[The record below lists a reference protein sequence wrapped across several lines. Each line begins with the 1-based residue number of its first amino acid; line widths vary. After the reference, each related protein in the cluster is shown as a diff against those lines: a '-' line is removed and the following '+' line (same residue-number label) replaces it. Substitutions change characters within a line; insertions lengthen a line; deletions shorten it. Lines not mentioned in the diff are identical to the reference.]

1 MVNLVIVPP
10 HLIWLVVA
18 CHAAAITCTA
28 TRLVYRWH
36 TKRFWWE
43 DVWAVIAVMWT
54 VVCLTGF
61 LLHNTSMSPM
71 SARNQVSDWLGT
83 LSNTM
88 VVWAVR
94 CSIFLSLVRVSNPT
108 GSSRYIALACIASFL
123 IMCVATT
130 AQKIYYCGAYHCD
143 VSSPV
148 AILQLTTDV
157 SADAVLVLAPIP
169 FLRDVHLSQ
178 NRRILIL
185 TTFSSSL
192 FVSAISITQSAF
204 LFRAYGLITVVLAEF
219 KVNPSRLS
227 PLHVTHMMD
236 ACACVRSPRRSLS
249 ATSSSS

>member
-1 MVNLVIVPP
+1 MSRIQRVHHDTSHWPVSHPFSSCASPRQHKRFTI
-10 HLIWLVVA
+10 
-18 CHAAAITCTA
+18 AAHTTA
-28 TRLVYRWH
+28 TYPPP
-36 TKRFWWE
+36 
-43 DVWAVIAVMWT
+43 
-54 VVCLTGF
+54 
-61 LLHNTSMSPM
+61 SP
-71 SARNQVSDWLGT
+71 S
-83 LSNTM
+83 
-88 VVWAVR
+88 
-94 CSIFLSLVRVSNPT
+94 C
-108 GSSRYIALACIASFL
+108 
-123 IMCVATT
+123 
-130 AQKIYYCGAYHCD
+130 
-143 VSSPV
+143 SSPV
-148 AILQLTTDV
+148 SKAQHTACQSRVFSIWTHTFAADV